1 MFMDERMMSSN
12 LLILLQNF
20 ENPWNMYS
28 VSEGIL
34 YRDESKRSA
43 SKLSILTYCA

>member
-1 MFMDERMMSSN
+1 MEERMMLEN

-20 ENPWNMYS
+20 EIFWNLYS
-28 VSEGIL
+28 ISEGIL

-43 SKLSILTYCA
+43 KKKFRTLL